1 MRSCIVWAKRHEKR
15 LMVAE
20 ILGVICHYV
29 EEDIRSSLLLS
40 LIRQLSTD
48 PHVLV
53 RRAALMSLSS
63 CFKVADFPSH
73 KEHAVL
79 TRHQYLS
86 IYLLCLQVE
95 DLLIDFVTDAEATV
109 SDAAFAELVPVLRD
123 SRGGLHL
130 DGRAV
135 RRIFEDVHEILESA
149 PAANKTHKASDE
161 SGTMPGRLPKS
172 PQQKKVYRT
181 FGNSLEMA

>member
-1 MRSCIVWAKRHEKR
+1 
-15 LMVAE
+15 MVAE

-63 CFKVADFPSH
+63 CFKVADFPAH
-73 KEHAVL
+73 KKHAVP
-79 TRHQYLS
+79 TVHQHPSVYPLS
-86 IYLLCLQVE
+86 LQAE
-95 DLLIDFVTDAEATV
+95 DLLIDFVTDTEATV
-109 SDAAFAELVPVLRD
+109 SDAAFTELVPVLRD

-130 DGRAV
+130 NGRVV
-135 RRIFEDVHEILESA
+135 RRIFEDVHHILDSA
-149 PAANKTHKASDE
+149 PSTNKIDKSSEE
-161 SGTMPGRLPKS
+161 SGMLQSRLPKS
-172 PQQKKVYRT
+172 PQQKKVHST
-181 FGNSLEMA
+181 FGNT